1 MFRSEAS
8 PLPYSLQD
16 IIMGSTRRGPRSVR
30 DNNDNDT
37 NDNGDNDNGN
47 SDDDDNDSDD
57 SDDNEND
64 NDDDDSDDNE
74 NDNDDNDDDD
84 DSDDSDDSDDN
95 ENDNDSSNY
104 DDDDDDW
111 VRQLSFS
118 KLQSHV
124 YLIEGAIRSH
134 FEVISG
140 PEKLRLDNA
149 ADLFNEDRFNEMT
162 EGLGEE
168 ALWKFISQENEPNS
182 ELCILIVLGA
192 LGGKDTCLSM
202 LENIVRREVTEQP
215 AGDVT
220 VITQRRGG
228 IGFNLLLGAWIIIE
242 LQSIITQSSRYQT
255 DRHGAELNVS
265 ATWGEMVKAGVMEQD
280 QAEPFFDHLLDIVRH
295 LLEFLQIEVDFLGTW
310 QLDSAQKERLATL
323 RANMIN
329 LRFNFKLG
337 LPGAITD
344 AALLTRGY
352 DRGQPAPPMGEGNR
366 PILEERH
373 QQIIERDVLDLTNPK
388 DPRARAE
395 EMLRS
400 MQAAATR
407 AQAYR
412 LDITGDEMNEH
423 VPDGDKIPLL
433 SVPLPKAGE
442 NYSQW
447 LYPLKGLTIYD
458 SRNGGYL
465 ATVKLRPSHYIY
477 RLLDY
482 FRCSLLR
489 RENAAKY
496 ALMLRASHMRY
507 HDLESDGMS
516 VHDFFLNEP
525 GPTAAESEFLPFR
538 LGLTAR

>member
-1 MFRSEAS
+1 
-8 PLPYSLQD
+8 
-16 IIMGSTRRGPRSVR
+16 MGSTRRGTGSVR
-30 DNNDNDT
+30 DGSNSDKDNDND
-37 NDNGDNDNGN
+37 N
-47 SDDDDNDSDD
+47 SDSDTGDDP
-57 SDDNEND
+57 
-64 NDDDDSDDNE
+64 
-74 NDNDDNDDDD
+74 
-84 DSDDSDDSDDN
+84 
-95 ENDNDSSNY
+95 
-104 DDDDDDW
+104 DW
-111 VRQLSFS
+111 VQLSFLELES
-118 KLQSHV
+118 LV
-124 YLIEGAIRSH
+124 YLIEVCIK
-134 FEVISG
+134 FYIEVLSG
-140 PEKLRLDNA
+140 PAKLKLDDVA
-149 ADLFNEDRFNEMT
+149 GQFQEDRFKELI
-162 EGLGEE
+162 EGLREEE
-168 ALWKFISQENEPNS
+168 ALWKFISEEKERNNDKD
-182 ELCILIVLGA
+182 ELCLLIALGA
-192 LGGKDTCLSM
+192 LEKKGTCVST
-202 LENIVRREVTEQP
+202 LENIVRRELTEQP

-220 VITQRRGG
+220 VITQRKGG
-228 IGFNLLLGAWIIIE
+228 VGFNLMLGAWIIIE
-242 LQSIITQSSRYQT
+242 LKSIITQCSGYWT
-255 DRHGAELNVS
+255 DSHEADVHVTL
-265 ATWGEMVKAGVMEQD
+265 GEMVKAGVVKQD
-280 QAEPFFDHLLDIVRH
+280 QAEQSFKHLLDLLRH
-295 LLEFLQIEVDFLGTW
+295 LLEFLQILINFLEKC
-310 QLDSAQKERLATL
+310 QLDSAQKEALATL
-323 RANMIN
+323 QTNMN
-329 LRFNFKLG
+329 HLSFNFKLG

-400 MQAAATR
+400 MQAAAAR
-407 AQAYR
+407 AQTYR

-496 ALMLRASHMRY
+496 ALMLRASQMRY
-507 HDLESDGMS
+507 HDLEKGGMS

>member
-1 MFRSEAS
+1 
-8 PLPYSLQD
+8 
-16 IIMGSTRRGPRSVR
+16 MGSTRRGPRSVR
-30 DNNDNDT
+30 DNNDNDI

-47 SDDDDNDSDD
+47 DNDDDDDDDND

-64 NDDDDSDDNE
+64 NDDDDNDSDD
-74 NDNDDNDDDD
+74 DDNDI
-84 DSDDSDDSDDN
+84 
-95 ENDNDSSNY
+95 
-104 DDDDDDW
+104 DDDW
-111 VRQLSFS
+111 ERRLRFFEPKSLVF
-118 KLQSHV
+118 
-124 YLIEGAIRSH
+124 LIEGVIRSH
-134 FEVISG
+134 IEVISG
-140 PEKLRLDNA
+140 PAKLRLNDV
-149 ADLFNEDRFNEMT
+149 ADLFNEKRFNEVT
-162 EGLGEE
+162 ERLGDPE
-168 ALWKFISQENEPNS
+168 ALWGFISQKEDPNGAKH
-182 ELCILIVLGA
+182 ELCLQIVLGA
-192 LGGKDTCLSM
+192 LGKKDTCLSM
-202 LENIVRREVTEQP
+202 LEDIADREFAEQP
-215 AGDVT
+215 EGDDVT
-220 VITQRRGG
+220 VITHRKGG
-228 IGFNLLLGAWIIIE
+228 IGFNLLLGAKIIIE
-242 LQSIITQSSRYQT
+242 LQSIITRFSIYQT
-255 DRHGAELNVS
+255 DRHGGGLDVYEA
-265 ATWGEMVKAGVMEQD
+265 WGKMIEAGVEKQD
-280 QAEPFFDHLLDIVRH
+280 RTKAFLNHLLGIVRH
-295 LLEFLQIEVDFLGTW
+295 LLEFLQIEVNFFGKW
-310 QLDSAQKERLATL
+310 ELDSAQEKRLETL
-323 RANMIN
+323 RRNMN
-329 LRFNFKLG
+329 HLSFNFKIG
-337 LPGAITD
+337 LAGAVTD

-458 SRNGGYL
+458 ARNGGYL
-465 ATVKLRPSHYIY
+465 ATVKLQPSHYIY

-482 FRCSLLR
+482 FRCSLFH

-496 ALMLRASHMRY
+496 ALMLRASQMRY
-507 HDLESDGMS
+507 HDLEKGGMS